1 MIEKEAYRWADEG
14 IDTLETASY
23 YVQTKLQLH
32 TRIQQL
38 RLMLQIDQRRL
49 TQAEEQ
55 YLAQWIAMG
64 FPDEVILMAY
74 ERTCLQTGGLKW
86 NYMNSILKAWHEKN
100 LHTPQQIEQGDIAP
114 AHSQQRRQNGGYQ
127 RHDDALSELERQAVA
142 RALAEGQED

>member
-14 IDTLETASY
+14 IDTLEAASY
-23 YVQTKLQLH
+23 YVQTQLRLH

-38 RLMLQIDQRRL
+38 RLLLQIEQRRL

-55 YLAQWIAMG
+55 YLSGWISMG
-64 FPDEVILMAY
+64 FSDEVILMAF

-100 LHTPQQIEQGDIAP
+100 LHTPQEIAQGDAAP
-114 AHSQQRRQNGGYQ
+114 GYPQRRENAAYR
-127 RHDDALSELERQAVA
+127 RHGDELSALERQAVE
-142 RALAEGQED
+142 RALAEGKET